1 MRLTGQREGEV
12 AAERRVEPADGDA
25 VRHAAQNQLRQQ
37 ADAQPALDHGHDS
50 VIIPRRE
57 AHVQRDTALRQCLG
71 HLVVSGLVEQD
82 EWLRAQRLHG
92 AGFPGGER
100 VIRREDRSKIIPLQ
114 EDRGELRPRRQ
125 THKATV
131 HLPGSEPVLDLAVVA
146 EQELIVDARIVMR
159 ECAQDVWQPVRGHA
173 RKRADA
179 DMARLQ
185 AVQRVHL
192 R

>member
-1 MRLTGQREGEV
+1 M
-12 AAERRVEPADGDA
+12 
-25 VRHAAQNQLRQQ
+25 
-37 ADAQPALDHGHDS
+37 
-50 VIIPRRE
+50 
-57 AHVQRDTALRQCLG
+57 
-71 HLVVSGLVEQD
+71 
-82 EWLRAQRLHG
+82 
-92 AGFPGGER
+92 
-100 VIRREDRSKIIPLQ
+100 IRRQDRGEIIPLQ

-131 HLPGSEPVLDLAVVA
+131 HLPGSEPLLDLAAVA
-146 EQELIVDARIVMR
+146 EQELIVDVRIVVR
-159 ECAQDVWQPVRGHA
+159 ECAQDVWQPVCGHA